1 METPFPYGETFPLW
15 RSLALM
21 EKPFLYGEVFPFWRS
36 LSLMEKRITCYDVN
50 DLFMRLSSAGHV
62 AVTLMALAPV
72 VSMSQ
77 LGVYRRCLSVVFWW
91 QAS

>member
-50 DLFMRLSSAGHV
+50 DLFMRSSSAGLL
-62 AVTLMALAPV
+62 AVSPIGTH
-72 VSMSQ
+72 
-77 LGVYRRCLSVVFWW
+77 FWW
-91 QAS
+91 